1 MQTPEVLV
9 VGDANPDLVLT
20 GDVVPRFGQA
30 EQLVGA
36 ELVMGGSASIAACG
50 LARLGVR
57 TELAAVVG
65 DDVHGRLVR
74 DLLVER
80 GVGVGSLQ
88 VHPTLATGLTVVLQP
103 DGGGDRAILTSTGTI
118 DALRA
123 DDVEVPAGVRHVHVA
138 SYFLQP
144 ALAAGLPGLLQR
156 ARDAGATTSLD
167 TNWDPAGRWH
177 DVRDVLPLVD
187 VLLPNAAELLAVTG
201 GDDVEQAAEQLLAAG
216 TAVVLKDGARGGRAW
231 TPEGAATV
239 AAEPVQPVDAV
250 GAGDSFDA
258 GWIAARVRGLPV
270 PEALRWAVR
279 CGTLSTRALGG
290 TAAQATPADL

>member
-30 EQLVGA
+30 EQAGRGRASSWAVRRRSRRAGSH
-36 ELVMGGSASIAACG
+36 GSASAPS
-50 LARLGVR
+50 
-57 TELAAVVG
+57 LAAVVG

-187 VLLPNAAELLAVTG
+187 VLLPNAAEP
-201 GDDVEQAAEQLLAAG
+201 
-216 TAVVLKDGARGGRAW
+216 ARGHRRRRRRAGRR
-231 TPEGAATV
+231 AACS
-239 AAEPVQPVDAV
+239 PR
-250 GAGDSFDA
+250 
-258 GWIAARVRGLPV
+258 ARP
-270 PEALRWAVR
+270 W
-279 CGTLSTRALGG
+279 C
-290 TAAQATPADL
+290 